1 MSLLAQ
7 AALVL
12 LAAVIAVSL
21 FRRLKLSAILGYLA
35 AGIALGPFC
44 LGIVADI
51 EQTMHVAELGVVLL
65 LFVIG
70 LELRPARL
78 RVMRKQAIRLGVPQ
92 IVLSTLLLCGVARAA
107 GVPWNAALAI
117 GFALSLS
124 STPLVLQLLA
134 ERGQLTSQQGRAAFT
149 VLLLQDLAVMPM
161 LVLLPLLGD
170 GGGERSLASL
180 LLAAGRGLAAL
191 AALVF
196 GGRYVLRPLLR
207 SAAASGSAEVLTAT
221 ALLAV
226 AGAALLADAAGLSM
240 ALGAFVGGLLL
251 ADSEYRHEL
260 EADLEPFKGLL
271 LGLFFVT
278 VGASVNLE
286 LLRVDA
292 PTVLAIA
299 CGLMLLKAGVL
310 LAIGRAAGLSSE
322 VAGSLAFALPQAGEF
337 GFVLFSV
344 AVAGGIMSQTLA
356 DTLVLAVAISMALSP
371 LLMLLHTQLAARFAS
386 AGARAP
392 YETPNESE
400 ARVIIAGFGRFGQ
413 IVGRVLRGRGIRF
426 VALDVNTAQVDTVL
440 RTGNRVYY
448 GDGSRLDLLESAGA
462 RQAEVLVLAMD
473 DSEASVHTAEL
484 VKRHFPQLKI
494 LARARNRQHA
504 LRLMD
509 LGVHYLI
516 REMYVS
522 SLELTQ
528 HTLEALGQN
537 RADAERTVARFR
549 AHDEATLQEQL
560 AFKDDEQK
568 LIQTAKQAAEELERL
583 FAADVVQG

>member
-1 MSLLAQ
+1 MLLGH
-7 AALVL
+7 AAIVL

-21 FRRLKLSAILGYLA
+21 FRRFKLSAILGYLA
-35 AGIALGPFC
+35 AGIAVGPFG

-51 EQTMHVAELGVVLL
+51 QQTMHVAELGVVLL

-78 RVMRKQAIRLGVPQ
+78 RVMRRSTIRLGVPQ
-92 IVLSTLLLCGVARAA
+92 MLLTTLLLMGLARAL
-107 GVPWNAALAI
+107 GLPWSTALVI

-149 VLLLQDLAVMPM
+149 VLLLQDIAVMPM

-170 GGGERSLASL
+170 GGREGGMATLAL
-180 LLAAGRGLAAL
+180 TTARGVGAL
-191 AALVF
+191 VALVF

-207 SAAASGSAEVLTAT
+207 GAAASGSKEVLTAA

-240 ALGAFVGGLLL
+240 ALGAFAGGVLL

-292 PTVLAIA
+292 LNVVAIA
-299 CGLMLLKAGVL
+299 CGVMALKAGVL
-310 LAIGRAAGLSSE
+310 LAIGRASGQSAE
-322 VAGSLAFALPQAGEF
+322 VATSLALALPQAGEF
-337 GFVLFSV
+337 GFVLFSG
-344 AVAGGIMSQTLA
+344 AVDSGSMSQALS
-356 DTLVLAVAISMALSP
+356 DTLVLAVTLSMVLSP
-371 LLMLLHTQLAARFAS
+371 LLIVAHTRLAARFAS
-386 AGARAP
+386 AAPAAP
-392 YETPNESE
+392 YDAPRESE
-400 ARVIIAGFGRFGQ
+400 IRVIVAGFGRFGQ
-413 IVGRVLRGRGIRF
+413 IPGRVLRGRGIRF
-426 VALDVNTAQVDTVL
+426 LALDVDLAQVDTVV
-440 RTGNRVYY
+440 RTGHRVYY
-448 GDGSRLDLLESAGA
+448 GDGSRLELLESAGA

-473 DSEASVHTAEL
+473 DVEASVYTAEL
-484 VKRHFPQLKI
+484 ARRHFTNLKI

-504 LRLMD
+504 LRLME
-509 LGVHYLI
+509 LGVHYAV
-516 REMYVS
+516 RELYGS
-522 SLELTQ
+522 SLELTERL
-528 HTLEALGQN
+528 LEALGDE
-537 RADAERTVARFR
+537 RPEALRTVERFR

-568 LIQTAKQAAEELERL
+568 LIQTSKQAAEELARL
-583 FAADVVQG
+583 FAADRVER

>member
-1 MSLLAQ
+1 MSVLAQ

-92 IVLSTLLLCGVARAA
+92 IVLSTLLLASVARVA
-107 GVPWNAALAI
+107 GAPWNAAIAI

-170 GGGERSLASL
+170 GGGERSLATL

-191 AALVF
+191 ALLVF
-196 GGRYVLRPLLR
+196 GGRYLLRPLLR
-207 SAAASGSAEVLTAT
+207 SAAAAGSGEVLTAT

-260 EADLEPFKGLL
+260 EADLEPFKGPL
-271 LGLFFVT
+271 LGLFFVHG
-278 VGASVNLE
+278 GASANLE
-286 LLRVDA
+286 LLRSAA
-292 PTVLAIA
+292 PSVLGVA
-299 CGLMLLKAGVL
+299 CGLIALKAAVMF
-310 LAIGRAAGLSSE
+310 AIARANGQSPE
-322 VAGSLAFALPQAGEF
+322 VARSLAFALPQGGEF
-337 GFVLFSV
+337 GFVLFSL
-344 AVAGGIMSQTLA
+344 AVASGAMSRSVA
-356 DTLVLAVAISMALSP
+356 DLLVLA
-371 LLMLLHTQLAARFAS
+371 
-386 AGARAP
+386 
-392 YETPNESE
+392 
-400 ARVIIAGFGRFGQ
+400 
-413 IVGRVLRGRGIRF
+413 
-426 VALDVNTAQVDTVL
+426 
-440 RTGNRVYY
+440 
-448 GDGSRLDLLESAGA
+448 
-462 RQAEVLVLAMD
+462 
-473 DSEASVHTAEL
+473 
-484 VKRHFPQLKI
+484 
-494 LARARNRQHA
+494 
-504 LRLMD
+504 
-509 LGVHYLI
+509 
-516 REMYVS
+516 
-522 SLELTQ
+522 
-528 HTLEALGQN
+528 
-537 RADAERTVARFR
+537 
-549 AHDEATLQEQL
+549 
-560 AFKDDEQK
+560 
-568 LIQTAKQAAEELERL
+568 
-583 FAADVVQG
+583 

>member
-1 MSLLAQ
+1 MSLLGQTAI
-7 AALVL
+7 VL

-35 AGIALGPFC
+35 AGIALGPFG
-44 LGIVADI
+44 LGVVADI
-51 EQTMHVAELGVVLL
+51 QQTMHVAELGVVLL

-78 RVMRKQAIRLGVPQ
+78 RVMRRSAVRLGIPQ
-92 IVLSTLLLCGVARAA
+92 MLVSTLLLTAAARLAA
-107 GVPWNAALAI
+107 VPWSGALVI

-149 VLLLQDLAVMPM
+149 VLLLQDIAVMPM
-161 LVLLPLLGD
+161 LVLVPLLGD
-170 GGGERSLASL
+170 GGGERSLA
-180 LLAAGRGLAAL
+180 AL
-191 AALVF
+191 ALATARGIGALVVLVF

-207 SAAASGSAEVLTAT
+207 SAAASGSKEVLTAA

-226 AGAALLADAAGLSM
+226 AAAALLADAVGISM
-240 ALGAFVGGLLL
+240 ALGAFAGGVLL

-292 PTVLAIA
+292 LDVLAIA
-299 CGLMLLKAGVL
+299 CGLMALKAGVL
-310 LAIGRAAGLSSE
+310 LAIGRASGQSSE
-322 VAGSLAFALPQAGEF
+322 VATSLALVLPQAGEF
-337 GFVLFSV
+337 SFVLFSV
-344 AVAGGIMSQTLA
+344 AVGSGVLRQELA
-356 DTLVLAVAISMALSP
+356 DTLVLAVTISMVLSP
-371 LLMLLHTQLAARFAS
+371 LLMLLHAQLAARFGRS
-386 AGARAP
+386 ATAP
-392 YETPNESE
+392 AYEAPHESE
-400 ARVIIAGFGRFGQ
+400 TRVIIAGFGRFGQ
-413 IVGRVLRGRGIRF
+413 MVGRVLRGRGIRF
-426 VALDVNTAQVDTVL
+426 VALDVDLAQVDTVL

-448 GDGSRLDLLESAGA
+448 GDGTRLDLLESAGA
-462 RQAEVLVLAMD
+462 REAEVLVLAMD
-473 DSEASVHTAEL
+473 DSEASVYTAEL
-484 VKRHFPQLKI
+484 ARRHFPNLKI

-509 LGVHYLI
+509 LGAHYLI
-516 REMYVS
+516 REMYAS
-522 SLELTQ
+522 SLELTERVLE
-528 HTLEALGQN
+528 TLGYSRAEAQ
-537 RADAERTVARFR
+537 RTVERFR

-568 LIQTAKQAAEELERL
+568 LIQTAKQAATELERL
-583 FAADVVQG
+583 FAADPVER